1 MYKASQP
8 VDLFK
13 KKNIFDDAANEAVV
27 KAIQQAESM
36 TSGEVRVYVE
46 QKCKYVDPMDRAK
59 EVFEMLNMQKTEARN
74 GVLVYVAFRD
84 RQLAILG
91 DEGIHQKVG
100 DDFWR
105 KQLAA
110 MREAFRK
117 EQYVPGITAA
127 VRSIG
132 DSLKTYFPHQRD
144 DRNELPDN
152 IVYG

>member
-1 MYKASQP
+1 M
-8 VDLFK
+8 DLFK
-13 KKNIFDDAANEAVV
+13 RKNIFDDAANEAVV

-46 QKCKYVDPMDRAK
+46 QKCKYVDPMDRAR
-59 EVFEMLNMQKTEARN
+59 EIFEMLNMQQTAARN

-100 DDFWR
+100 DHFWR
-105 KQLAA
+105 SQVAA
-110 MREAFRK
+110 MRAAFSK

-132 DSLKTYFPHQRD
+132 DSLKAYFPYQRD